1 MIDQKRLTEIVG
13 TSNVSN
19 EKAVLQEYS
28 RDISFVSHIRPAWI
42 VKVENPEQVAKLVN
56 LARATNAPLVPVSS
70 GTPHFRG
77 DTVPGTGGAIVVDL
91 SGMKKILR
99 VDRKNRVAM
108 FEPGVTFGELSR
120 EVAKYDL
127 RLNMPLLPRPSKS
140 VVGSLLER
148 EPVIMPKYHWDI
160 SDPLACTEIVFG
172 TGDLFRTGAAAG
184 SGTIEQQW
192 KAGGSQK
199 EAAGPSSSSWY
210 RLIQGSQGT
219 MGIVTWVSARCEL
232 IPKLEEPFFVGSSQ
246 LSKILDTLHWLIR
259 LRLVNE
265 CLVLNKTELALI
277 MAASGKG
284 DYSVLKEQL
293 PPWILFFNIAS
304 YNYLSA
310 ERLHGQ
316 EQDMIELCQKQGVEA
331 SKTLGAIT
339 ADDFLKIVQSPSV
352 EPYWKLQHKSAAE
365 SVFFLTIY
373 DKIFDQISM
382 MFDSAAQAGYPAPDL
397 GVYIQP
403 IVQGVNYHCEFDLF
417 YDSGNSTEM
426 EKIRNLSHSATLKL
440 LNRGAF
446 FSRPYGE
453 NTSLIMNRDAA
464 SMDALRKVKSIVDPN
479 HIMNPGKLC
488 F

>member
-1 MIDQKRLTEIVG
+1 
-13 TSNVSN
+13 
-19 EKAVLQEYS
+19 
-28 RDISFVSHIRPAWI
+28 
-42 VKVENPEQVAKLVN
+42 
-56 LARATNAPLVPVSS
+56 
-70 GTPHFRG
+70 
-77 DTVPGTGGAIVVDL
+77 
-91 SGMKKILR
+91 
-99 VDRKNRVAM
+99 
-108 FEPGVTFGELSR
+108 
-120 EVAKYDL
+120 
-127 RLNMPLLPRPSKS
+127 
-140 VVGSLLER
+140 
-148 EPVIMPKYHWDI
+148 MPKYHWDI

-199 EAAGPSSSSWY
+199 EAAGPSSASWY

-246 LSKILDTLHWLIR
+246 LPKILDTMNWLIR

-277 MAASGKG
+277 MAANGKG
-284 DYSVLKEQL
+284 DYAALKEQL

-316 EQDMIELCQKQGVEA
+316 VQDMIELCQKQGVEA
-331 SKTLGAIT
+331 AKTLGATT

-352 EPYWKLQHKSAAE
+352 EPYWKLQHKGAAE

-373 DKIFDQISM
+373 DKIFDQIST
-382 MFDSAAQAGYPAPDL
+382 MFDLAAQAGYPGPDL

-417 YDSGNSTEM
+417 YDAGNSAEM
-426 EKIRNLSHSATLKL
+426 DKIKNLSHSATLRL
-440 LNRGAF
+440 MNRGAF

-453 NTSLIMNRDAA
+453 NTPLIMNRDAA
-464 SMDALRKVKSIVDPN
+464 SMDALRKVKSIVDLN
-479 HIMNPGKLC
+479 HIMNPVSCVLTMAYCRCERSCKRSDAIS
-488 F
+488 